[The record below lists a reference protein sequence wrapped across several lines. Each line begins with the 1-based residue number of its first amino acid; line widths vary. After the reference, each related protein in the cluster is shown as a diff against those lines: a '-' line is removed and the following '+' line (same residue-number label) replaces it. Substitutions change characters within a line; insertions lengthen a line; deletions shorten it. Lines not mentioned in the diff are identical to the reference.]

1 MKKTK
6 TKTKATQA
14 LEQNPEWTEPADT
27 QAPEGTT
34 EPKAEPEAT
43 PEAKPETEELE
54 VCACGSGFI
63 SKGATMCKVCKALY
77 DRDKKRAKAKLKA
90 KARKKL
96 KKNPDT
102 KADELVDSLL
112 AICLGGL
119 NAEELNGDQ
128 IAYATKQLA
137 WKLNESLPKAARVEV
152 RSSLIVEGKGNA
164 GGGTYE
170 INAV

>member
-1 MKKTK
+1 MTKRTKKTE
-6 TKTKATQA
+6 ATQA
-14 LEQNPEWTEPADT
+14 LEQNPEWTEP
-27 QAPEGTT
+27 EGTT
-34 EPKAEPEAT
+34 EPEQAAPEADT
-43 PEAKPETEELE
+43 PKAKPETEELE

-102 KADELVDSLL
+102 RADELVNSLL
-112 AICLGGL
+112 AVALGGL
-119 NAEELNGDQ
+119 TKELNGDQ
-128 IAYATKQLA
+128 LAYATKQLA

>member
-63 SKGATMCKVCKALY
+63 SKGATMCKVCKALH

-102 KADELVDSLL
+102 EADTLVDSLL
-112 AICLGGL
+112 AIALGGL
-119 NAEELNGDQ
+119 TNELSGDRL
-128 IAYATKQLA
+128 AYATKQLA
-137 WKLNESLPKAARVEV
+137 WKLNESLPEAAPVEV
-152 RSSLIVEGKGNA
+152 RSSLVIEGHGNA
-164 GGGTYE
+164 GGGSYE